1 MRRSLLVGVAAA
13 VVLLAALPVGA
24 LLYVNHRIVPR
35 GLEALERR
43 IAETGGARLSIGDA
57 RFRPGNG
64 LRLRELELT
73 AGPGKVQ
80 LSAGELHIAASA
92 AELRRLP
99 AAARSLQPAAAHA
112 RRALARGLWS
122 EALWSLL
129 GALAAE
135 GLPPAS
141 VSARQVTLRMSAGA
155 RLSPVEIELSGVTLR
170 HRKDRGVIELTAG
183 SGAGVDLSGGLEL
196 RYAARRATGELIV
209 LGAAVPQLRHPA
221 ATLRGATLTLH
232 LRGSLHGSHLEQ
244 IEGLV
249 DLEDLSIDA
258 PVLAPERIGPV
269 DLRYSFA
276 GTTDPSLRDP
286 LARPGVPY
294 TVRRALPRGEL
305 SLPEGRLEV
314 NGLRLAAAAA
324 LRGLG
329 PAVPHPVSGAPTT
342 LPRRL
347 SLDLSLAPTPLPRIA
362 GAVPPQM
369 RGPLSVL
376 ELDGSFAWDLALDVP
391 RYNPGRASWEAS
403 GRLRGFAVRRIAA
416 EVNPFILNGPF
427 IHTIRDP
434 AVGYLRSV
442 RIPAAAAE
450 HRPLVP
456 AQPPPGTPTAADA
469 ATGARE
475 ARGPAD
481 PGYTYVRLWE
491 MSEWVPKAVLT
502 AEDGDFYY
510 HGGVNFRTLAQAAAR
525 NVRAGEVV
533 LGAST
538 ISMQLAKLLFLDDER
553 IFSRKLQEVFLV
565 YLMEHEVPV
574 AKDRILEIY
583 LNIAEFGPGV
593 FGIHDAARYYFDTDP
608 ADLTAGE
615 AMFLATVLPSP
626 KRYHWYYARGEITD
640 GWFIRMRSYF
650 DIMLE
655 RERMTEDEYE
665 EAIAEKPVFA
675 K

>member
-1 MRRSLLVGVAAA
+1 MVGVAAA
-13 VVLLAALPVGA
+13 LVLLAALPVAA
-24 LLYVNHRIVPR
+24 LLYVNHRIIPR
-35 GLEALERR
+35 GVEALERR
-43 IAETGGARLSIGDA
+43 IAETGIAQLSIGHA
-57 RFRPGNG
+57 RFAPGNG
-64 LRLRELELT
+64 LMLRDLEVTAARSEVHLT
-73 AGPGKVQ
+73 
-80 LSAGELHIAASA
+80 AGELHIAASA
-92 AELRRLP
+92 DELRRLP
-99 AAARSLQPAAAHA
+99 DAARRLKPAAAHA
-112 RRALARGLWS
+112 RRALAHELPS
-122 EALWSLL
+122 EALWSFLA
-129 GALAAE
+129 ALAAE

-141 VSARQVTLRMSAGA
+141 VSARQVTLRIPAVGID
-155 RLSPVEIELSGVTLR
+155 LTGLELS
-170 HRKDRGVIELTAG
+170 HRADPGVIELTAG
-183 SGAGVDLSGGLEL
+183 SSAGADLSGALEL
-196 RYAARRATGELIV
+196 NYSARRATGELIV
-209 LGAAVPQLRHPA
+209 LGAALPRLRSPA
-221 ATLRGATLTLH
+221 VTASGATLTLH
-232 LRGSLHGSHLEQ
+232 LRGSLHGSRLEE
-244 IEGLV
+244 IEGLI
-249 DLEDLSIDA
+249 DLEDLAIDA
-258 PVLAPERIGPV
+258 AVLAPEPIGPV

-276 GTTDPSLRDP
+276 GQTDPALRDP

-314 NGLRLAAAAA
+314 NGVRLATAAA

-329 PAVPHPVSGAPTT
+329 AAVPHPVSGAPTT

-347 SLDLSLAPTPLPRIA
+347 SLALSLAPTPVARLA
-362 GAVPPQM
+362 GAVPPQLK
-369 RGPLSVL
+369 GPLSAL
-376 ELDGSFAWDLALDVP
+376 ELDGNFAWDLALDVP

-416 EVNPFILNGPF
+416 EVNPYILNGPF

-434 AVGYLRSV
+434 AVDYIRSV

-450 HRPLVP
+450 HRPLFP
-456 AQPPPGTPTAADA
+456 AQPPPGTPPAGEAT
-469 ATGARE
+469 TGARE
-475 ARGPAD
+475 ARSPAD

-538 ISMQLAKLLFLDDER
+538 ISMQLAKLLFLDDDR

-593 FGIHDAARYYFDTDP
+593 FGIHDAARYYFGTDP

-655 RERMTEDEYE
+655 RERMSEEEYE